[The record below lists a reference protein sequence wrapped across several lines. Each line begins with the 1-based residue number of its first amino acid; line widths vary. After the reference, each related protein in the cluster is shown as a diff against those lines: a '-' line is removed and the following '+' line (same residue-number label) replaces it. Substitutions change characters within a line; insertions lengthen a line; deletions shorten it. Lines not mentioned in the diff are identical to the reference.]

1 MANKL
6 KVLIIEDDTFLLQM
20 YSTKLELEG
29 FEVINATDGEKG
41 LRQAKKEQP
50 DLILLDLI
58 LPKKDGIALLEELK
72 QDPST
77 SSVPV
82 IILSNIGQ
90 KEKIDRCFALGAAD
104 YMIKAHFIPSEV
116 INKIKQTL
124 EKF

>member
-1 MANKL
+1 
-6 KVLIIEDDTFLLQM
+6 M
-20 YSTKLELEG
+20 YSTKLELDG
-29 FEVINATDGEKG
+29 FEVIDATDGEKG

-58 LPKKDGIALLEELK
+58 LPKKDGIAVLEELK

-90 KEKIDRCFALGAAD
+90 KEQIDRCFALGAAD

>member
-1 MANKL
+1 MADKF

-29 FEVINATDGEKG
+29 FAVSAATDGEKG
-41 LRQAKKEQP
+41 LRQAKKEIP
-50 DLILLDLI
+50 DIILLDLI
-58 LPKKDGIALLEELK
+58 LPKKDGVAVLEELK
-72 QDPST
+72 KDPAT
-77 SSVPV
+77 APVPV

-90 KEKIDRCFALGAAD
+90 KEQIDRCFALGAVD

-116 INKIKQTL
+116 IAKIKKTL